1 MTVVSFL
8 LFQVSVG
15 PCHVVIVAKTN
26 MFASVVMFWLIRNS
40 RFIEPQLLIFWPLS
54 TEYLQQLLPCSSFLP
69 YSYFFFGLG
78 IQPGGCKLWVGANS
92 AFIILD
98 VHNAVILDC
107 LFESALTSLFMKV
120 LFSLSP
126 R

>member
-69 YSYFFFGLG
+69 YSYFFLAWESNQGAVNFGLA
-78 IQPGGCKLWVGANS
+78 QT
-92 AFIILD
+92 
-98 VHNAVILDC
+98 VHL
-107 LFESALTSLFMKV
+107 
-120 LFSLSP
+120 LFSMSIMPSYLIACLNLL
-126 R
+126 